1 MKKLYALLAIG
12 LGMAANAQ
20 EQNATLE
27 YGSGSLP
34 KETSAMF
41 KFDDVPVSL
50 YTGVPDVSIPLF
62 SLPTRSRDISINMA
76 YRYHPSGSA
85 WNISYG
91 GTITRVIENSS
102 FEFRDSQSGFPNNLR
117 LTRDIY
123 KFSFMGHSGSFT
135 TLTRPDGSQ
144 SILANKG
151 DYIRIEAESNLT
163 TGFMNSFT
171 AYDTKGYKYVFGI
184 YDKKI
189 VPKPGMPQI
198 TQETR
203 TIFHLTAIY
212 DNNGQKLVGITY
224 TEKFEQDPNT
234 GKKEYTNIVATIEPE
249 GFGKAQFIYS
259 PLYDG
264 KKVDEITILD
274 PNSNVV
280 KRIDFREFEKLI
292 FKDAAQNKNE
302 EYQFYYSDGVYGNYD
317 AERGLHRTDKFGYP
331 NFIPYDLYEE
341 GYMEEDKYIAHS
353 VNPNIVT
360 RGVLEKIKLP
370 TGGSILYE
378 YESNTYSFYQG
389 ESISKILYSGGTYIE
404 DPDYYY
410 NYEPYENT
418 FAYNH
423 IVEVIKKGTMGMFSS
438 FDVDGIGQQTIHISI
453 KPELYFSQLSL
464 TWTYPPV
471 IVSGPG
477 NSGSSFP
484 HNRPYNLENYGYG
497 KGFPLDPGR
506 YRIQV
511 GSLTEEANGA
521 KYTISRIRRNPDV
534 KKWKY
539 GGGRRIKRIAY
550 FDTDAPADLF
560 RKGPGYYPQEYNPAK
575 ETYYS
580 YNLFS
585 EPNRSSG
592 NLVADSYMNFSD
604 KYGQMEFVG
613 YRNVTVTDS
622 GNNGKTE
629 YTFSS
634 SADYPLGTIDIGDT
648 YSQSIDYK
656 RGLLKNKKSYDRN
669 GNVVQNT
676 SYEYAFFGE
685 SNQISYLNNRTVRD
699 RIGRSRLQ
707 SETTTYYPANSE
719 PVVKTTAY
727 SYYDDINRSLE
738 SKTATTS
745 AGDVLKSKY
754 YYHTG
759 NSPLSKNRISEIE
772 KVEDYRN
779 GNLINT
785 SKTDYSNIW
794 TNNVSWMP
802 STVSASTGSAPL
814 VAKAKFNHYDEYGN
828 LLESEQPNG
837 MKTSYVWGY
846 NSTQMVAKIEN
857 MAYGSIPQSLIGAVQ
872 GYSNSATYN
881 EASLLS
887 ALEDLR
893 ISASASGA
901 MMTGYSYKPLVGISA
916 TIDPK
921 GERTYYE
928 YDSFGRIKSVK
939 DKDGNILTE
948 NQYNYRPNP

>member
-1 MKKLYALLAIG
+1 
-12 LGMAANAQ
+12 MAANAQ

-50 YTGVPDVSIPLF
+50 YTGVPDVSIPLL
-62 SLPTRSRDISINMA
+62 SLPTRSRDITIDMA
-76 YRYHPSGSA
+76 YRYHPSGSN

-91 GTITRVIENSS
+91 GTITRVIESSS

-144 SILANKG
+144 NILANKG
-151 DYIRIEAESNLT
+151 DYIRIEAH
-163 TGFMNSFT
+163 TGPIPDLIDSFT
-171 AYDTKGYKYVFGI
+171 AYDTKGYRFEFGV
-184 YDKKI
+184 YDKNI
-189 VPKPGMPQI
+189 LMPSGIGSPK
-198 TQETR
+198 ESR
-203 TIFHLTAIY
+203 TSYRLTAIY
-212 DNNGQKLVGITY
+212 DNNGQKLAGITY
-224 TEKFEQDPNT
+224 TEKFNQDPGSN
-234 GKKEYTNIVATIEPE
+234 KKEYINVTASVESE
-249 GFGKAQFIYS
+249 GFGKAQFVYS
-259 PLYDG
+259 TVQWSGTLQ
-264 KKVDEITILD
+264 EITLLD
-274 PNSNVV
+274 PNLNVV
-280 KRIDFREFEKLI
+280 KRIDFREMNRLVFR
-292 FKDAAQNKNE
+292 DVANNKNE
-302 EYQFYYSDGVYGNYD
+302 EYRFHYSDGVYGNYD

-378 YESNTYSFYQG
+378 YESNTYSFFGG
-389 ESISKILYSGGTYIE
+389 ESISKTIYSGGTFIE

-410 NYEPYENT
+410 NYIPYEDT

-423 IVEVIKKGTMGMFSS
+423 IVEVIKKSPMGMLSF
-438 FDVDGIGQQTIHISI
+438 FDVDGVGQQTIHISI

-497 KGFPLDPGR
+497 KGFPMNPGR
-506 YRIQV
+506 YGIQV
-511 GSLTEEANGA
+511 GNFTEPGNGA
-521 KYTISRIRRNPDV
+521 NYTISRIRRNPDV

-550 FDTDAPADLF
+550 FDKDVPPDLF
-560 RKGPGYYPQEYNPAK
+560 RQEANYSPEEYKPVK
-575 ETYYS
+575 ETRYS
-580 YNLFS
+580 YNLFD

-604 KYGQMEFVG
+604 KYGQLEFVG

-719 PVVKTTAY
+719 PVVKTTTY

-745 AGDVLKSKY
+745 AGDLLMSKY

-802 STVSASTGSAPL
+802 STVSASTGSTPL
-814 VAKAKFNHYDEYGN
+814 VAKAKFNQYDKYGN

-901 MMTGYSYKPLVGISA
+901 VMTGYSYKPLVGMSA